1 MFTPGM
7 ERISSPGHLF
17 YAFYNPED
25 LSTFRDTIEQLHKYI
40 SAEGPFDAVMGF
52 SGGAVLAA
60 SYIMQEEQSQ
70 RVPPFQCAIFL
81 SSAASVVELTYLGL
95 LDDHGDVLRNSIIRM
110 PTVHIWGVNDRT
122 APSGGADLSKL
133 CDPTQRLTM
142 VHNGAHE
149 FPRGDCLTQ
158 AVHCIRRA
166 VHAAT

>member
-1 MFTPGM
+1 MSTPGI

-25 LSTFRDTIEQLHKYI
+25 LSTLRDAIEQLHKYI

-60 SYIMQEEQSQ
+60 SYIMQQEQS
-70 RVPPFQCAIFL
+70 FQCAIFF

-110 PTVHIWGVNDRT
+110 PTVHIWGANDRT

-133 CDPTQRLTM
+133 CDPAQRLIL

-149 FPRGDCLTQ
+149 FPRGDYLTQ

-166 VHAAT
+166 VHADT